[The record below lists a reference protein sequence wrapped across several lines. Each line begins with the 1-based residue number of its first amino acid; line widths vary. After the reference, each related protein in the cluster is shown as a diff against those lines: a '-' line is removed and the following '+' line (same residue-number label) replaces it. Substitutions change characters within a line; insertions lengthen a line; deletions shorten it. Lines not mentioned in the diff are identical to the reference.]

1 MYHSEFWLNLHAIWE
16 GWPFREADGLF
27 KWYYL
32 VQWGFWVQQIL
43 VVNIEEKR
51 KDYAQMF
58 THHIVTV
65 ALLVFSYG
73 YRQMRA
79 GNAVLVLMDIVDL
92 IFPVCFTI

>member
-1 MYHSEFWLNLHAIWE
+1 
-16 GWPFREADGLF
+16 
-27 KWYYL
+27 
-32 VQWGFWVQQIL
+32 
-43 VVNIEEKR
+43 
-51 KDYAQMF
+51 MF

-92 IFPVCFTI
+92 IFPVRFIRQNNL